1 MHPDLEILVEELTK
15 IKDNCYGGLKKD
27 SEIYL
32 THSEIISFTR
42 AFVTAIE
49 NQMLESFYGWDSQ
62 KYTKVMFYLNL
73 IRTRGIPHCDR
84 SRAAAK
90 CLEVLEVR
98 RLEEEQIDKNTIME
112 INGYPKEIEEIK
124 DKEWDAIPF

>member
-1 MHPDLEILVEELTK
+1 M
-15 IKDNCYGGLKKD
+15 N
-27 SEIYL
+27 
-32 THSEIISFTR
+32 
-42 AFVTAIE
+42 
-49 NQMLESFYGWDSQ
+49 
-62 KYTKVMFYLNL
+62 
-73 IRTRGIPHCDR
+73 TRGIPHCDR

-124 DKEWDAIPF
+124 DEEWDAIPFVD